1 MQRSP
6 PLLALALA
14 GVLAAAGLMAGCG
27 SSSSSGSP
35 STSTTAAGSA
45 TRLDAPAQASPP
57 RPAPE
62 FSLRDSNGRSVS
74 LASYRGKAVLV
85 TFIYAHCPDVCPLIV
100 GNLHAALAQMGPAAA
115 AKTQII
121 AVSVDPKGDTA
132 AAVDRFVAAHDMT
145 GRMEYLIGSR
155 AQLVPVWKKYGVQA
169 QGTPDSREVDHSAF
183 VYGITGSGSQLALY
197 PSNFKPEWIAHDTP
211 LLASR

>member
-1 MQRSP
+1 MQRSR

-183 VYGITGSGSQLALY
+183 VYGITGSGSPLALY

>member
-1 MQRSP
+1 MQRSR

>member
-183 VYGITGSGSQLALY
+183 VYGITGSGSQRALY

>member
-1 MQRSP
+1 MQRSR

-74 LASYRGKAVLV
+74 LASYRGKTVLV

-197 PSNFKPEWIAHDTP
+197 PSNFKPEWIAHDSP

>member
-1 MQRSP
+1 MQGSHQ
-6 PLLALALA
+6 LLALTLA

-35 STSTTAAGSA
+35 STSTKAAAS
-45 TRLDAPAQASPP
+45 TPRLDAPAQASPP

-62 FSLRDSNGRSVS
+62 FSLRDSNGKSVS
-74 LASYRGKAVLV
+74 LASYRGKTVLL